1 MGVVGESISIVTSVT
16 SIIAQT
22 VAVVTTVQNSRVSF
36 SLSLT
41 FSTIRSKAIVRTI
54 SPAVTV
60 GKTSMGIVGE
70 TITIVAS
77 VTSIIAQTVAVV
89 TTVQNSWVS
98 LSLGLSL
105 WGSLDGTK
113 QSNRQQDFH
122 DAISLYR
129 ALRLLVQK

>member
-98 LSLGLSL
+98 LGLSL